1 MMKNN
6 FEKILYKSLGYTLAI
21 IASVFITDLKA
32 QYYPVVPIDQRG
44 NEDFV
49 RQGTHDANRIRTMFY
64 NYGMAGDYPRDPN
77 NVDYTIFHSMEWPK
91 GLLENYSDGVTPFV
105 LAKLQELLNGQ
116 LQDFWIMETGYRE
129 RQEVNPNT
137 GRLQRFNPRPG
148 YLQLNPEINVG
159 RSPAVS
165 YDPRTWPDFWPDKES
180 DPDDPGWRGS
190 WNGYFGKRPNADQE
204 SFCVY
209 DDDYY
214 GKWNFY
220 PDVRDNT
227 RRGMA
232 LRVEQRGFQWANIQ
246 SRDVIFWHYDI
257 SNEGT
262 TVYNYNIIFGLYM
275 DSGVGGG
282 ALSPFDLVYESDD
295 DNAAYDT
302 TNGMDLV
309 YTWDYHGNGQFG
321 KTGYLGYAYLETPG
335 NAIDG
340 LDNDDD
346 GIFDEARDSGP
357 GQRIIGQ
364 GDILSYIAANY
375 DTVKLNRYANFRL
388 RPAFQRGIWWTGDE
402 DIDWTLNNDTGAD
415 GLFGTFDT
423 GENDSIPTLG
433 EPNFDR
439 TDLNESDQ
447 IGLTGFRLNRIR
459 VGGGGI
465 GPTDNIIFFMDAR
478 MWPRTLYEMWTGPNP
493 FEPITTVS
501 NYNIGFLFAS
511 GTFYLG
517 TAKTER
523 FSLALA
529 FGADLYQMRKTV
541 QIVQTI
547 YDANYQFATP
557 PPLPTLHAYTG
568 DGFVNLTWDN
578 AAEDAFDPITNTND
592 FEGYKI
598 YRSTDESFLDPQIVY
613 DGQGL
618 GPLGPGKALEVFDL
632 VNGILDFSSIS
643 VAGVQFYYGTDSGV
657 RHSYK
662 DTTVVNGQRYFYAV
676 TSFDRGIEQLNIY
689 PSESAI
695 SVNQTLRGGII
706 LPKNVVI
713 VYPNNQAP
721 GYKPGTYTN
730 LEHTAGYGA
739 GSVILDIPNPDL
751 IPKNHTFEIRFK
763 SPEDSIKAVSY
774 EMYDVTSGIADTIFT
789 GGTDFLALGRGPVG
803 MGILPLVFSPPNL
816 EPDTLN
822 SGFLPNS
829 QSNLV
834 LKTRIS
840 ATTTPPNLERPNY
853 PADYLLLFYDEVVD
867 TSLPAI
873 GVPAVFTKFKII
885 GYPKTGGEFQADFR
899 FRDNDGNQVISER
912 DEFIEIL
919 SLTPTGEN
927 RAVWRVTVDTVNGP
941 KYANSIFPAGGDIY
955 QLNINVPFNETDV
968 YRFVTDSSFIDL
980 TKQSTDYVE
989 KPYVVPN
996 PYVGMAS
1003 FEQAPYAQ
1011 TGRGERRIEFRALP
1025 VNSIVRI
1032 YTLTG
1037 ELVQTLYHDGGFQ
1050 GYIAWNMRSKDNL
1063 EIAPGLYIFHVEA
1076 AGMEDFIG
1084 KFAIIK

>member
-1 MMKNN
+1 
-6 FEKILYKSLGYTLAI
+6 
-21 IASVFITDLKA
+21 
-32 QYYPVVPIDQRG
+32 
-44 NEDFV
+44 
-49 RQGTHDANRIRTMFY
+49 
-64 NYGMAGDYPRDPN
+64 
-77 NVDYTIFHSMEWPK
+77 
-91 GLLENYSDGVTPFV
+91 
-105 LAKLQELLNGQ
+105 
-116 LQDFWIMETGYRE
+116 
-129 RQEVNPNT
+129 
-137 GRLQRFNPRPG
+137 
-148 YLQLNPEINVG
+148 
-159 RSPAVS
+159 
-165 YDPRTWPDFWPDKES
+165 
-180 DPDDPGWRGS
+180 
-190 WNGYFGKRPNADQE
+190 
-204 SFCVY
+204 
-209 DDDYY
+209 
-214 GKWNFY
+214 
-220 PDVRDNT
+220 
-227 RRGMA
+227 
-232 LRVEQRGFQWANIQ
+232 
-246 SRDVIFWHYDI
+246 
-257 SNEGT
+257 
-262 TVYNYNIIFGLYM
+262 
-275 DSGVGGG
+275 
-282 ALSPFDLVYESDD
+282 
-295 DNAAYDT
+295 
-302 TNGMDLV
+302 
-309 YTWDYHGNGQFG
+309 
-321 KTGYLGYAYLETPG
+321 
-335 NAIDG
+335 
-340 LDNDDD
+340 
-346 GIFDEARDSGP
+346 
-357 GQRIIGQ
+357 
-364 GDILSYIAANY
+364 
-375 DTVKLNRYANFRL
+375 
-388 RPAFQRGIWWTGDE
+388 
-402 DIDWTLNNDTGAD
+402 
-415 GLFGTFDT
+415 
-423 GENDSIPTLG
+423 
-433 EPNFDR
+433 
-439 TDLNESDQ
+439 
-447 IGLTGFRLNRIR
+447 
-459 VGGGGI
+459 
-465 GPTDNIIFFMDAR
+465 
-478 MWPRTLYEMWTGPNP
+478 
-493 FEPITTVS
+493 
-501 NYNIGFLFAS
+501 
-511 GTFYLG
+511 
-517 TAKTER
+517 
-523 FSLALA
+523 
-529 FGADLYQMRKTV
+529 
-541 QIVQTI
+541 
-547 YDANYQFATP
+547 
-557 PPLPTLHAYTG
+557 
-568 DGFVNLTWDN
+568 
-578 AAEDAFDPITNTND
+578 
-592 FEGYKI
+592 
-598 YRSTDESFLDPQIVY
+598 
-613 DGQGL
+613 
-618 GPLGPGKALEVFDL
+618 LEVFDL

-730 LEHTAGYGA
+730 LERTAGYGA